1 MLAAIQCTGSGGT
14 RPLTGEEILP
24 VRHYDWI
31 AHFGRR
37 TPGKLAAVDLASGRR
52 FSYAQFD
59 ARISRLAAHLR
70 DRLGIVSG
78 DRVAVLALNTTDT
91 LEVQFACGRIGA
103 VFLPL
108 NTRLTVP
115 ELHYIVGDATPR
127 LMIHDAEL
135 AEIAL
140 SVAKLCKVASTLLL
154 GADGSYE
161 AAIAGSKPLDQSEV
175 VTLDDISTIMYTSGT
190 TGQPKGA
197 IITHGMTFWNCVNL
211 GGPAYISPSSVLL
224 TVLPLFHTGGLNC
237 YTNPVLH
244 AGGTV
249 LIMRAFD
256 PGLALAVISDPAQ
269 RVNVFFG
276 VPSIYQF
283 MAQHPAF
290 ATADFSRL
298 VIGGVGGAPMP
309 VPLLKVWEERG
320 VALQQGYGMTE
331 TSPAVLTL
339 DREDARRKAGSSG
352 KPVLHTEVRIVTPD
366 GRDAAVGELGE
377 LWVKGPNITPGYWN
391 RPDANASS
399 FTDGWLHTG
408 DAARIDEEGFYYI
421 VDRWKDMYISGG
433 ENVYPAEVEN
443 VLHQLTAIA
452 EAAVIGIPSVQW
464 GETGLA
470 IIAVKPGHSITEAEI
485 NAHCAANLARFK
497 RPHADQIRR
506 RPAAQRHRQDPQAD
520 LAEEFCVGR
529 ARRHR
534 QSRRLLRVRLK
545 MQQKESRPFS
555 SSCQAL
561 RRAST
566 PFRLAGSKTWMA
578 GHRRAEATPS
588 SGRLCPAMTK
598 TENTF

>member
-1 MLAAIQCTGSGGT
+1 M
-14 RPLTGEEILP
+14 P

-37 TPGKLAAVDLASGRR
+37 TPDKVAAVDLASGRR
-52 FSYAQFD
+52 FTYAQFD

-70 DRLGIVSG
+70 DRLDIKRG

-115 ELHYIVGDATPR
+115 ELHYIVGDASPR
-127 LMIHDAEL
+127 LMIHDSEL
-135 AEIAL
+135 AEVAL
-140 SVAKLCKVASTLLL
+140 SVASLCKVGSTLLL
-154 GADGSYE
+154 GPDATYE
-161 AAIAGSKPLDQSEV
+161 AAIAAAKPLDKAEI

-211 GGPAYISPSSVLL
+211 GGPSYISPSSVLL

-256 PGLALAVISDPAQ
+256 PGTALQLISDPAQ
-269 RVNVFFG
+269 GINQFFG
-276 VPSIYQF
+276 VPAIYQF

-290 ATADFSRL
+290 ESSDFSRL

-309 VPLLKVWEERG
+309 VPLLKTWEERG

-339 DREDARRKAGSSG
+339 DREDAVRKAGSSG
-352 KPVLHTEVRIVTPD
+352 KPVLHTEVRIVRPD
-366 GRDAAVGELGE
+366 GSDAAVGELGE
-377 LWVKGPNITPGYWN
+377 LWVRGPNVTPGYWN

-408 DAARIDEEGFYYI
+408 DATRVDEDGFYYI

-433 ENVYPAEVEN
+433 ENVYPAEVES

-452 EAAVIGIPSVQW
+452 EAAVIGIPNEQW
-464 GETGLA
+464 GEVGMA
-470 IIAVKPGHSITEAEI
+470 IVALKPGHTLPAAEI
-485 NAHCAANLARFK
+485 QAHCAANLARFK
-497 RPHADQIRR
+497 CPRLIEFVDALPRNATGKIHKPTLRKNFSA
-506 RPAAQRHRQDPQAD
+506 PKATD
-520 LAEEFCVGR
+520 LN
-529 ARRHR
+529 
-534 QSRRLLRVRLK
+534 
-545 MQQKESRPFS
+545 
-555 SSCQAL
+555 AL
-561 RRAST
+561 AS
-566 PFRLAGSKTWMA
+566 
-578 GHRRAEATPS
+578 
-588 SGRLCPAMTK
+588 
-598 TENTF
+598 

>member
-1 MLAAIQCTGSGGT
+1 MLCAASAQNGT
-14 RPLTGEEILP
+14 RRRKSVRASEEILP

-37 TPGKLAAVDLASGRR
+37 TPHKVAVVDLGSGRQ
-52 FSYAQFD
+52 FTYAQFD

-70 DRLGIVSG
+70 DGLGIKRG

-91 LEVQFACGRIGA
+91 LEVQFASGRIGA
-103 VFLPL
+103 IFLPL

-115 ELHYIVGDATPR
+115 ELQYIVGDAAPA
-127 LMIHDAEL
+127 LMIHDPEL
-135 AEIAL
+135 AEVAL
-140 SVAKLCKVASTLLL
+140 SVAKLCNVTSSLSL
-154 GADGSYE
+154 GPDGSYE
-161 AAIAGSKPLDQSEV
+161 AAIAAAKPLDQAEV
-175 VTLDDISTIMYTSGT
+175 VTLDDMSTIMYTSGT

-256 PGLALAVISDPAQ
+256 PGLALQLINDPS
-269 RVNVFFG
+269 RGINVFFG

-290 ATADFSRL
+290 ASSDFSRL

-309 VPLLKVWEERG
+309 VPLLKVWEARG

-331 TSPAVLTL
+331 TSPAVMTL
-339 DREDARRKAGSSG
+339 DREDAARKAGSSG
-352 KPVLHTEVRIVTPD
+352 KPVLHTEVRIVRPD
-366 GRDAAVGELGE
+366 GTDADVGELGE

-408 DAARIDEEGFYYI
+408 DAARIDDEGFYYI

-452 EAAVIGIPSVQW
+452 EAAVIGIPSEQW
-464 GETGLA
+464 GETGMA
-470 IIAVKPGHSITEAEI
+470 IIAVKSGHSITEAEI
-485 NAHCAANLARFK
+485 HAHCEANLARFK
-497 RPHADQIRR
+497 RPRAIKFVDALPRNATGKIHKPTLRQKFGSPKATD
-506 RPAAQRHRQDPQAD
+506 AAT
-520 LAEEFCVGR
+520 V
-529 ARRHR
+529 
-534 QSRRLLRVRLK
+534 S
-545 MQQKESRPFS
+545 
-555 SSCQAL
+555 
-561 RRAST
+561 
-566 PFRLAGSKTWMA
+566 
-578 GHRRAEATPS
+578 
-588 SGRLCPAMTK
+588 
-598 TENTF
+598 